1 MGDVFHADIAAGAAA
16 IVDDE
21 GLAGRL
27 LERRGDDAGDD
38 IGRAARRVGDH
49 ELDRPVGIIGI
60 GRADADER
68 RRGQAGRSRA
78 RGFQDDAPRQPG

>member
-27 LERRGDDAGDD
+27 LERRGDDARDD
-38 IGRAARRVGDH
+38 IGRSARRVGDH

-60 GRADADER
+60 GRADAQD
-68 RRGQAGRSRA
+68 AGAARPAAADA
-78 RGFQDDAPRQPG
+78 RGFKDNAPR